1 MGLCRGVYIQQ
12 TGIAPKLR
20 GENALGASRAPTV
33 IGTMCTLCDL
43 NRHSEH
49 QKSFKQTCSMKFSAP
64 VSRCA
69 HFFWESALCQAVG
82 CYKRNGARFCPGQ
95 FGPSNLW
102 SKVSSRCLLV
112 TDTGHLL
119 GGSHPIPTFPRPH
132 KNSQLSSALGP
143 AGSST
148 APPAVCRRGAA
159 CSRMPR
165 KLFGGVLDT
174 GRPRPLCQLW
184 LLTSFCA
191 VFIPQ
196 ALSETWPGLCGY
208 REDWRMYKKIP

>member
-1 MGLCRGVYIQQ
+1 MY
-12 TGIAPKLR
+12 TP
-20 GENALGASRAPTV
+20 
-33 IGTMCTLCDL
+33 CDL

-49 QKSFKQTCSMKFSAP
+49 QKSVQQTCSREIFSSCVQMCP
-64 VSRCA
+64 
-69 HFFWESALCQAVG
+69 FFILFYFFFESALCQAVG
-82 CYKRNGARFCPGQ
+82 CCKRNGARFCPGQ
-95 FGPSNLW
+95 LG
-102 SKVSSRCLLV
+102 
-112 TDTGHLL
+112 L
-119 GGSHPIPTFPRPH
+119 GGSYPIPTFPRPH
-132 KNSQLSSALGP
+132 KNSQLSRTLGP

-148 APPAVCRRGAA
+148 APPVVCRRGAA

-196 ALSETWPGLCGY
+196 ALSETWPGLCSY
-208 REDWRMYKKIP
+208 REDGRMYKKSPENE